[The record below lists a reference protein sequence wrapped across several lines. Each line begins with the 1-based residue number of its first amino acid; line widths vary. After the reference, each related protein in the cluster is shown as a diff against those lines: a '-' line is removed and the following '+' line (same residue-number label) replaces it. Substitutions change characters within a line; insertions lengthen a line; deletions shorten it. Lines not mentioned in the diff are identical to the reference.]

1 LYRRDYDEELID
13 VANKGGTDAFETL
26 YYRYR
31 DWVYQLAWRFT
42 GDQEKALDVLQET
55 FIYLLK
61 KLPNLKLTSRMT
73 TFLYPVVKHL
83 SLDVCNKK
91 RHQVHTEESLNEL
104 PSHSQ
109 EINHNLRVELAAVLA
124 VLPNEQREVIL
135 MRFVDDMKMKEIALA
150 LNIPIGTIKS
160 RLHNALQTLRRDHR
174 TKDYFLE

>member
-1 LYRRDYDEELID
+1 MYRRDYDEELIKL
-13 VANKGGTDAFETL
+13 ANKGGTDAFETL

-42 GDQEKALDVLQET
+42 GDQDKALDVLQET

-61 KLPNLKLTSRMT
+61 KLPNLKLTARMT

-83 SLDVCNKK
+83 SLTTYRSNK
-91 RHQVHTEESLNEL
+91 HLVHAEESLKDL
-104 PSHSQ
+104 PSTANKK
-109 EINHNLRVELAAVLA
+109 INGVRVELAAALA
-124 VLPNEQREVIL
+124 VLPEEQREVIL
-135 MRFVDDMKMKEIALA
+135 MRFVDDMKMKEIALT

-160 RLHNALQTLRRDHR
+160 RLHNALQALRRDRR